1 MTMLT
6 GVRNRTPLEPV
17 PPHRGRLRLIRR
29 NSAAPHLP
37 SGHPAADHARR
48 ARWRMPVIVMTSSA
62 VLAGCAGQ
70 TSPTAAGAAPVSGGH
85 LTVGIGTA
93 IDCFDPQIS
102 PSSLTSSILRGVY
115 DSLVYA
121 NPDGSFSP
129 WLATSWDI
137 SPDATTYTFHLR
149 TDVTFHDGTAFDAA
163 AVKANFDRIVDPAT
177 ASQYAGQL
185 ISPYRSADV
194 IDTHTVAVHLA
205 APYSPFL
212 RAVASPNLGF
222 HSPKSLTENAADL
235 CQGGP
240 TQVGTGPFTFTSATD
255 GEGFTF
261 TRNDTYNWAPASADR
276 TGPAYLASVD
286 YRILPESSVRLGALT
301 SGEVDAIDQ
310 VAATDIDTLSST
322 DGIKVHRADPTGI
335 PYTYFFNTDRAP
347 FNDPRARLAIQKG
360 VDLNTLTQGIFH
372 GKYAPAAAPL
382 NPETFAYDGTLE
394 GTWGYDP
401 DGANKLLDELGY
413 TATDADGYRTK
424 DGKRF
429 TLALI
434 YDPTYQKPERITY
447 DTAVQDA
454 LRTLGVELT
463 ITPIGNGSYIGV
475 RNSGAYDIIAFGWS
489 GSDPDVLRTI
499 YGSDQQLADGGANGS
514 HVRDPEL
521 DALLQQ
527 GLTITDPEQRATIYS
542 AAQQRILT
550 SGYGLPAYVAPVVTA
565 ASTRVQGLTYTPDAT
580 VPALYSAWTPV
591 D

>member
-1 MTMLT
+1 MRYRSARV
-6 GVRNRTPLEPV
+6 GPRRI
-17 PPHRGRLRLIRR
+17 GRLRPLRHR
-29 NSAAPHLP
+29 NPQ
-37 SGHPAADHARR
+37 PAREQITGRVQVLRWR
-48 ARWRMPVIVMTSSA
+48 ARLAAIAGSA
-62 VLAGCAGQ
+62 LLAGCAGQ
-70 TSPTAAGAAPVSGGH
+70 TVPTGQGGEPVSGGH

-102 PSSLTSSILRGVY
+102 PSGLSASILRDVY

-121 NPDGSFSP
+121 NPDGTFSP
-129 WLATSWDI
+129 WLASSWDI

-149 TDVTFHDGTAFDAA
+149 GDVTFHDGTVFDGA
-163 AVKANFDRIVDPAT
+163 AVKANFDRIADPAT

-185 ISPYRSADV
+185 IGPYRGTDV
-194 IDTHTVAVHLA
+194 IDAHTVAVHLS

-222 HSPKSLTENAADL
+222 HSPASLAKYQGAL

-240 TQVGTGPFTFTSATD
+240 AQVGTGPFTFTSAVD

-261 TRNDTYNWAPASADR
+261 ARNDAYAWAPGTTRSR
-276 TGPAYLASVD
+276 PAYLASVH

-310 VAATDIDTLSST
+310 VAATDIDTLAAT
-322 DGIKVHRADPTGI
+322 DGIDVHRADPTGI

-347 FNDPRARLAIQKG
+347 FNDPRARLAVQKG
-360 VDLNTLTQGIFH
+360 IDLKTLTQGIFR
-372 GKYAPAAAPL
+372 GKYAPAASPL
-382 NPETFAYDGTLE
+382 NPATFAYDPKLE
-394 GTWGYDP
+394 GTWGYDR
-401 DGANKLLDELGY
+401 DGARRLLDELGY
-413 TATDADGYRTK
+413 TGTDAQGYRTK

-429 TLALI
+429 TIALI

-454 LRTLGVELT
+454 LRGLGIQLT
-463 ITPIGNGSYIGV
+463 ITPIGNGSYIEV

-499 YGSDQQLADGGANGS
+499 YGSDQQLTNGGANGS
-514 HVRDPEL
+514 HVRDAEL
-521 DALLQQ
+521 DTLLRQ
-527 GLTITDPEQRATIYS
+527 GLTTTDSQQRAKVYAS
-542 AAQQRILT
+542 AQKRILDA
-550 SGYGLPAYVAPVVTA
+550 GYGLPAYVAPVVTA
-565 ASTRVQGLTYTPDAT
+565 HSTRVQGLTYSPDAT